1 MNLGFFL
8 AVTVTPAELYCSW
21 PFAGFGIMWMT
32 ISPFFALDKRF
43 VYLSKDHS
51 IVKPLESAWMFP
63 MLKYI
68 RQSMIHM
75 EEFTCTGIS
84 DMSFRFHS
92 IM

>member
-1 MNLGFFL
+1 MAFCRIWDHVDDNK
-8 AVTVTPAELYCSW
+8 
-21 PFAGFGIMWMT
+21 
-32 ISPFFALDKRF
+32 PFFALDKRF

-84 DMSFRFHS
+84 DMAFRFHYVKG
-92 IM
+92 